1 VTQPHVSEH
10 LANERTYLA
19 FLRTTVSL
27 VSFGITINRFSLFIL
42 EQKGSAVRP
51 PGYAGLVGAENAGI
65 LMVIAGA
72 ALMVFA
78 AIQFVSTN
86 RDIERNTYAPR
97 ITFAIVI
104 AVVVLIACAGSLW
117 LFSR

>member
-1 VTQPHVSEH
+1 VTKPHVSEH

-27 VSFGITINRFSLFIL
+27 VSFGITINRFSLFIA
-42 EQKGSAVRP
+42 EQRGPARP
-51 PGYAGLVGAENAGI
+51 PDYAGLVGAENAGI

-86 RDIERNTYAPR
+86 KDIESDTFVPR
-97 ITFAIVI
+97 TTFAIVI
-104 AVVVLIACAGSLW
+104 AFVVLAACGGSLW